1 MQIKATYKDIWS
13 LAYPIILAN
22 FAQNIISLTDIVF
35 LGRVDEIQQG
45 ACGLISTYY
54 FIMVTIGLAFSRGGQ
69 ILIARR
75 SGQQQYED
83 IGRITLNLLYAQIA
97 LATLL
102 FLFLKITSPFVLK
115 LFITSNEIYSASL
128 SYLKYR
134 SYGLFFSFFGFVLMA
149 LYTSIGR
156 TRIIA
161 VITAVLCFTNI
172 FLNYVFI
179 FGHYGFPAMGI
190 EGAALASTLS
200 EITAFLFTVGYLLYD
215 KKLIPYSL
223 RRLWKLDFPL
233 QKRMALLSLPLVIQ
247 FIVGLGGW
255 FVFLSFIESMGQHE
269 LAISVVLKI
278 IYTIFSIPSWGFAS
292 AINSVVS
299 NLIGQYKFS
308 QVFLAVMRTAMMSA
322 IFTLALCLILV
333 LFPETLLSLFT
344 KDIAIIEGAKPI
356 LGMLV
361 AIVLACSISV
371 IIFNGLMGTGATYTS
386 LVIESITI
394 VIYLSYGYLMS
405 KVYILGLSYVWSA
418 EFIYWVLLA
427 VPAWIFLHSERWK
440 RFEL

>member
-75 SGQQQYED
+75 SGQGNYDD

-97 LATLL
+97 LATVL
-102 FLFLKITSPFVLK
+102 FLFLKISSPYVLK
-115 LFITSNEIYSASL
+115 LFITSPDIYDYSL
-128 SYLKYR
+128 KYLKYR
-134 SYGLFFSFFGFVLMA
+134 SYGLYFSFFGFVLMA

-161 VITAVLCFTNI
+161 AITLVLCLTNI
-172 FLNYVFI
+172 GLNYLLI
-179 FGHYGFPAMGI
+179 FGNYGFPAMGI

-200 EITAFLFTVGYLLYD
+200 EIVAFLFTVGYLLYD
-215 KKLIPYSL
+215 KKLIKYSL
-223 RRLWKLDFPL
+223 RRLWKLDTAL
-233 QKRMALLSLPLVIQ
+233 QKRMAMLSLPLVIQ

-255 FVFLSFIESMGQHE
+255 FIFLSFIEGMGQRE

-278 IYTIFSIPSWGFAS
+278 IYTLFSIPSWGFAS
-292 AINSVVS
+292 AVNSVVS
-299 NLIGQYKFS
+299 NLIGQYKYS
-308 QVFLAVMRTAMMSA
+308 LVFLAVMRTATMSV
-322 IFTLALCLILV
+322 IFTLVLCLILV
-333 LFPETLLSLFT
+333 LIPETLLSLFT
-344 KDIAIIEGAKPI
+344 KDMAIIEGAKPI

-361 AIVLACSISV
+361 AIVLSCSISV
-371 IIFNGLMGTGATYTS
+371 IVFNGLMGTGATYTS
-386 LVIESITI
+386 LLIESITI
-394 VIYLSYGYLMS
+394 VIYLTYGYLMS
-405 KVYILGLSYVWSA
+405 KVYVLGLSYVWSA

-427 VPAWIFLHSERWK
+427 VPAWIALHSERWK